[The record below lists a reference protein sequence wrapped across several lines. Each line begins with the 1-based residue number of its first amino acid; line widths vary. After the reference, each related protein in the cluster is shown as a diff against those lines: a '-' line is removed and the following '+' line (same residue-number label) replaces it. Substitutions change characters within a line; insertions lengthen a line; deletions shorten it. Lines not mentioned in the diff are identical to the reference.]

1 MITKSE
7 FEDFCKDYDIKL
19 DKRRLYTTECKSMT
33 IPYKLCEKYKP
44 YYLRRPCRE
53 LLKVKFDNN
62 ERYIFYNGYKDYQW
76 TVDSWGRNEGYGYG
90 CVFIPEYL
98 GDMSSYRLDN
108 MIEKAITT
116 GRLDMLEI
124 FLKCMPVQDIKE
136 MRKYM
141 DLNLKITD
149 LNYKLLQNEGIKNAI
164 DKFAENRAHIT
175 LLEENNNQLK
185 EKIKLQIEKLSNINK
200 DEE

>member
-1 MITKSE
+1 
-7 FEDFCKDYDIKL
+7 
-19 DKRRLYTTECKSMT
+19 
-33 IPYKLCEKYKP
+33 
-44 YYLRRPCRE
+44 
-53 LLKVKFDNN
+53 
-62 ERYIFYNGYKDYQW
+62 
-76 TVDSWGRNEGYGYG
+76 
-90 CVFIPEYL
+90 
-98 GDMSSYRLDN
+98 

-124 FLKCMPVQDIKE
+124 LLKCMPVQDIKE
-136 MRKYM
+136 MRNYV
-141 DLNLKITD
+141 DLNLKITEA
-149 LNYKLLQNEGIKNAI
+149 NYKLLQNEGIKNAI